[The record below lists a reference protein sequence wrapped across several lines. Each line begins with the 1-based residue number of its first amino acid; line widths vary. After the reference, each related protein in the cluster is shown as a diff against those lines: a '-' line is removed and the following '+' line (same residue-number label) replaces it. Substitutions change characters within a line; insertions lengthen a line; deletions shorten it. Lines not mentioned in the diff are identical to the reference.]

1 MQRHLWDGT
10 QPRPAPAEGGQVPP
24 APLGRASAA
33 LVHENEADAP
43 PTPGP
48 DHTRRRARLQR
59 CEVSDCCA
67 ICHPPDEHLWR
78 TAEGRVVAWRLVYS
92 ATDLETASLKARHAQ
107 AHPLLRGNPVP
118 AVLQA
123 LASDG
128 QLQPVASLRSRP
140 GDSGIIRVATRE
152 NGLRGCHARIPPGGR
167 E

>member
-1 MQRHLWDGT
+1 MR
-10 QPRPAPAEGGQVPP
+10 
-24 APLGRASAA
+24 
-33 LVHENEADAP
+33 
-43 PTPGP
+43 
-48 DHTRRRARLQR
+48 
-59 CEVSDCCA
+59 
-67 ICHPPDEHLWR
+67 
-78 TAEGRVVAWRLVYS
+78 
-92 ATDLETASLKARHAQ
+92 K

>member
-1 MQRHLWDGT
+1 MTVPGPELLAAQT
-10 QPRPAPAEGGQVPP
+10 RPERAGGVVQGPTG
-24 APLGRASAA
+24 PLGRAVRRLA
-33 LVHENEADAP
+33 HENGADSPLAP
-43 PTPGP
+43 VPN
-48 DHTRRRARLQR
+48 HASRRARLQR
-59 CEVSDCCA
+59 CEVSDRCA
-67 ICHPPDEHLWR
+67 LCHPPDEHLWR
-78 TAEGRVVAWRLVYS
+78 AADGRVVAWRLVCS

-128 QLQPVASLRSRP
+128 RLHTALSLRSRP

-152 NGLRGCHARIPPGGR
+152 NGARVPQGR